1 MRATLTKSV
10 VDKLPV
16 GIVWDKKITG
26 FGARRQHPEGGVHYL
41 VKKDGRWFGLGR
53 HGHLT
58 LEQAR
63 TAAQKLLGQLA
74 SGEDPRPASTGTFG
88 EAATLYL
95 SRRKAALR
103 PKTFHDI
110 ERYLMT
116 LAQPLHRF
124 ELHEV
129 NRRAIAELLAKI
141 EQASGPVAR
150 NRVRSSFSA
159 FFSWAIREGLLDTN
173 PVAGTGKAEERSR
186 ERVLSPAEL
195 GKLWT
200 TLVSGSHVHF
210 VEIVRLL
217 LLTGQRR
224 EEIAGLRWSEVDF
237 DARVLRLPP
246 ERTKNKRPHIVPL
259 SDPALEILR
268 IRFQDRAAGQEND
281 ARVFVGFSWSIEKAR
296 FDRGL
301 GIAGWRIHDIRRSVA
316 THMADQLGVLPHI
329 VEAVLN
335 HVSGHKAGVAG
346 TYNRAKYEA
355 EMRAALDRWAEWIES
370 NARSALL

>member
-110 ERYLMT
+110 
-116 LAQPLHRF
+116 
-124 ELHEV
+124 
-129 NRRAIAELLAKI
+129 
-141 EQASGPVAR
+141 
-150 NRVRSSFSA
+150 
-159 FFSWAIREGLLDTN
+159 
-173 PVAGTGKAEERSR
+173 
-186 ERVLSPAEL
+186 
-195 GKLWT
+195 
-200 TLVSGSHVHF
+200 
-210 VEIVRLL
+210 
-217 LLTGQRR
+217 
-224 EEIAGLRWSEVDF
+224 
-237 DARVLRLPP
+237 
-246 ERTKNKRPHIVPL
+246 
-259 SDPALEILR
+259 
-268 IRFQDRAAGQEND
+268 
-281 ARVFVGFSWSIEKAR
+281 
-296 FDRGL
+296 
-301 GIAGWRIHDIRRSVA
+301 
-316 THMADQLGVLPHI
+316 
-329 VEAVLN
+329 
-335 HVSGHKAGVAG
+335 
-346 TYNRAKYEA
+346 
-355 EMRAALDRWAEWIES
+355 
-370 NARSALL
+370 